1 MSKKPS
7 PGGYPKTR
15 RALPRD
21 QTVTLAEAAALLG
34 RSEERVRLLIAYE
47 TLTPCGRAS
56 ARSETPNMMLLPLQ
70 QVLEY
75 RERLQPWIPRHRK
88 GQPSQ

>member
-1 MSKKPS
+1 MSKPS
-7 PGGYPKTR
+7 PGGYSRPRRPTLPKE
-15 RALPRD
+15 
-21 QTVTLAEAAALLG
+21 QTITLAEAAAILE
-34 RSEERVRLLIAYE
+34 RSEDRVRLLIAYE

-75 RERLQPWIPRHRK
+75 RNRLQPWIPRPRK